1 MVWLNPRQFKVQ
13 LLQFFI
19 FSGALMV
26 SSQDLRQAG
35 AGGAGAGI
43 WSSSA
48 ALQTGPAVRIK
59 KWRKV

>member
-1 MVWLNPRQFKVQ
+1 
-13 LLQFFI
+13 
-19 FSGALMV
+19 MV

-35 AGGAGAGI
+35 AGAAGAGI

>member
-1 MVWLNPRQFKVQ
+1 
-13 LLQFFI
+13 
-19 FSGALMV
+19 MV

-59 KWRKV
+59 KWIKVGYMIFYLNFVF